1 MAYRSFLLVFALA
14 LTGLFG
20 CGSSGKY
27 VWVDDLPAAQSTDI
41 YRIAA
46 GDELNVRVYNQQNL
60 STRSKVRS
68 DGRIAVPLV
77 GDVEVRGKTPAVVGR
92 EIEARLKQYVV
103 SPAVTV
109 TVEAS
114 QPTTVAVLGEV
125 AHPGVY
131 TVDPASG
138 VLQALAAAGG
148 FTEFASR
155 EAIYVVR
162 QLPPQRIRFSWSA
175 LLDGDKRAEDFRLH
189 KGDVVVVE

>member
-1 MAYRSFLLVFALA
+1 MMHRLRLLIFGLALA
-14 LTGLFG
+14 ALAG
-20 CGSSGKY
+20 CGSSGRY
-27 VWVDDLPAAQSTDI
+27 VWVDELPKSASADV

-46 GDELNVRVYNQQNL
+46 GDTLNVRVYNQENL
-60 STRSKVRS
+60 STKSKVRS

-77 GDVEVRGKTPAVVGR
+77 GDIEVRGKTPAVVAR
-92 EIEARLKQYVV
+92 EIEARFKQYVV

-109 TVEAS
+109 TVEES

-131 TVDPASG
+131 AVDPASG

-155 EAIYVVR
+155 ESIYVVR
-162 QLPPQRIRFSWSA
+162 KLPPQRIRFTWTA
-175 LLDGDKRAEDFRLH
+175 LLDGDKRADAFRLH